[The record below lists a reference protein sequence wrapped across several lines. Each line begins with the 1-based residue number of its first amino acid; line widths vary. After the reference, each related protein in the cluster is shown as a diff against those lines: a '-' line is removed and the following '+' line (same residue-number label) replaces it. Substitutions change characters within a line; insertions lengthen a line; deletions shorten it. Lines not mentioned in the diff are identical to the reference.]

1 MPDRKWIFD
10 TVTLSNFLLSELIF
24 IIETRYSKRAVIT
37 TQVLDELSAGFIK
50 FPSLKTIDSL
60 IENEIFSICKMSR
73 NERKIYIELSGQLG
87 KGEASSIAVANEQ
100 GLIVVTDDRLA
111 RRVCFQMGVAVT
123 GTIGIIKA
131 YLLDGAISVSQANDI
146 LQKMTDL
153 GFYSSVR
160 KIDDLK

>member
-10 TVTLSNFLLSELIF
+10 TVTLSNFLLTESIH
-24 IIETRYSKRAVIT
+24 IIGNRYRQRAAVT
-37 TQVLDELSAGFIK
+37 TQVLDELSAGFLK
-50 FPSLKTIDSL
+50 YPALKTIDDL

-73 NERKIYIELSGQLG
+73 KERRVYIELTGQLG
-87 KGEASSIAVANEQ
+87 KGEASSIAVASEQ
-100 GLIVVTDDRLA
+100 GFIVVTDDRLA

-131 YLLDGAISVSQANDI
+131 SLLDGAITVRQANDI
-146 LQKMTDL
+146 LQKMTDS
-153 GFYSSVR
+153 GFYSPVR